1 MLLLLTTII
10 ENVGTIIKYICIC
23 IDTGN
28 SNFNG
33 FIHTSKRI
41 HRNSINV
48 SNVNYMVSENIQDY
62 LSSMMHIRLHSK
74 LIHPLYK
81 SYELCLF
88 WPLEICHKLE
98 IKVLMLVYLTIQNG
112 FPALPHSH
120 SLNIYI
126 SISLS
131 PNLSLIFS
139 MPSSFSNM
147 TQFLNKHNRI
157 IYTKTRFF
165 SKEKFTTTIEYLH
178 GNLNEHNL
186 IFFTAKAFVN
196 IYSSLKL

>member
-33 FIHTSKRI
+33 FFHTSKRI

-48 SNVNYMVSENIQDY
+48 SNVNYMAFENIQDY
-62 LSSMMHIRLHSK
+62 FAHISSMMHIRLHSK

-112 FPALPHSH
+112 FPALPLSH
-120 SLNIYI
+120 SLYLNISRFLSHPIYLL
-126 SISLS
+126 SFLLPSL
-131 PNLSLIFS
+131 
-139 MPSSFSNM
+139 FSNM
-147 TQFLNKHNRI
+147 TQFLNKHNRM
-157 IYTKTRFF
+157 IYT
-165 SKEKFTTTIEYLH
+165 
-178 GNLNEHNL
+178 
-186 IFFTAKAFVN
+186 
-196 IYSSLKL
+196 

>member
-48 SNVNYMVSENIQDY
+48 SNVNYMALKISKTI
-62 LSSMMHIRLHSK
+62 LHISGKISSMMHIRLHSK

-112 FPALPHSH
+112 FPALPLSH
-120 SLNIYI
+120 SLYLNISRFLSHPIYLL
-126 SISLS
+126 SFLLPSL
-131 PNLSLIFS
+131 
-139 MPSSFSNM
+139 FSNM
-147 TQFLNKHNRI
+147 TQFLNKHNRM
-157 IYTKTRFF
+157 IYT
-165 SKEKFTTTIEYLH
+165 
-178 GNLNEHNL
+178 
-186 IFFTAKAFVN
+186 
-196 IYSSLKL
+196 

>member
-23 IDTGN
+23 INTGN

-41 HRNSINV
+41 HRNSNNV
-48 SNVNYMVSENIQDY
+48 SNVNYMAFEN
-62 LSSMMHIRLHSK
+62 LVVSSMMHIRLHSK

-112 FPALPHSH
+112 FPALPLSH
-120 SLNIYI
+120 SLYLNISRFLSHPIYLL
-126 SISLS
+126 SFLLPSL
-131 PNLSLIFS
+131 
-139 MPSSFSNM
+139 FSNM
-147 TQFLNKHNRI
+147 TQFLNKHNRM
-157 IYTKTRFF
+157 IYT
-165 SKEKFTTTIEYLH
+165 
-178 GNLNEHNL
+178 
-186 IFFTAKAFVN
+186 
-196 IYSSLKL
+196 

>member
-41 HRNSINV
+41 HRNYINV
-48 SNVNYMVSENIQDY
+48 SNVNYMAFENIQDY
-62 LSSMMHIRLHSK
+62 FAHKWENDGLHIRLQSK

-112 FPALPHSH
+112 FPALPLSH
-120 SLNIYI
+120 SLYLNISRFLSRPIYLL
-126 SISLS
+126 SFLLPSL
-131 PNLSLIFS
+131 
-139 MPSSFSNM
+139 FSNM
-147 TQFLNKHNRI
+147 TQFLNKHNRM
-157 IYTKTRFF
+157 IYT
-165 SKEKFTTTIEYLH
+165 
-178 GNLNEHNL
+178 
-186 IFFTAKAFVN
+186 
-196 IYSSLKL
+196 